1 MTDRNMLMRE
11 IQEYSFA
18 VIESVL
24 YLDTNP
30 CDEKALEYHRKYSE
44 LYRQAVAKYEQSF
57 GPITMY
63 SGSECE
69 KWQWT
74 AAPWPWEYT
83 SSDCERK

>member
-1 MTDRNMLMRE
+1 MTDRTMLMRE

-24 YLDTNP
+24 YLDTHP
-30 CDEKALEYHRKYSE
+30 CDEKALEYHSKYSE
-44 LYRQAVAKYEQSF
+44 LYRMAVEKYEQRF

-63 SGSECE
+63 SGSEGE

-74 AAPWPWEYT
+74 EAPWPWEYT